1 MARILRGMTSLN
13 SLSLSMPLYSS
24 NYHSIGLWNDKCFM
38 ALAESLNS
46 LPHLRSLEV
55 ITGKGKTIHKDK

>member
-1 MARILRGMTSLN
+1 MTSLN
-13 SLSLSMPLYSS
+13 SLSLSMPKYSS
-24 NYHSIGLWNDKCFM
+24 NYHSYGLYNWECFM

-55 ITGKGKTIHKDK
+55 STGKGKRIDKDK